1 MRKILASLMVFPLV
15 VLLAVPI
22 ASAFECPKHFEKAQ
36 DAIDQAAAAMAKLP
50 KDKQGEVHTLVDDAK
65 MFLGSAK
72 HNHEKPAAG
81 NLDHAR
87 AIAKAEAAFGFATAA
102 KILADRTK

>member
-22 ASAFECPKHFEKAQ
+22 ASAFECPKHIEKAQ

-81 NLDHAR
+81 ALDHAR
-87 AIAKAEAAFGFATAA
+87 AIAKAEAAASFATAA
-102 KILADRTK
+102 QILASRTK